1 MGRKALKRLRKKRR
15 TIKLR
20 KAPAQASPPVP
31 PVDLVRFMMANNSA
45 SNNIAQNNHEELLMM
60 RMASEKKNQEMESY
74 KRQIDMELQKQKDII
89 SERARLD
96 KENKNMLSE
105 LKKQIESDKFME
117 DATRENNDVKNKLE
131 LQNVKHEHKMN
142 IQTQKNEVTEQE
154 IQRQKE
160 LNKKQEENVKLKREL
175 EIIKQKN
182 NELNNQIKNNDLYNN
197 NLQLKDEI
205 KRLKSENEAYDELIK
220 TDEFVKSA
228 DNHKKYILELEKQK
242 FDSELKDQVYKKRRE
257 VLLNY
262 ANIPEISEEQ
272 WTAMQNKLKESIQS
286 SIVKEME
293 FKKQQEEF
301 NKKEDETNH
310 YKELLDQQTKKM
322 HEAEI
327 EKVRAE
333 KKIEKMKN
341 KSELADEM
349 KEAIEYEATQRMDIE
364 EINKKTDLAKKAMEV
379 YQESLAVNAQNKYI
393 KDNGLK
399 NAKVL
404 AEMKQKIVETEY
416 SNNAIK
422 EYSDLLD
429 QLQKAEATNSVAA
442 KMYNFTDKFTDY
454 RTSVPAAK
462 ILIEQ
467 MGYYN
472 NSFDK
477 RRNLVDSLEARIAQN
492 PNVWSYMV
500 KKYNQLEDVRNHYSF
515 QTLPYLTEIINNMD
529 QTINEFKENNWALS

>member
-20 KAPAQASPPVP
+20 KAPAQASP

-197 NLQLKDEI
+197 NLQLEDEI

-262 ANIPEISEEQ
+262 ANIPEISEKQ
-272 WTAMQNKLKESIQS
+272 WTEMQNKLKQSIQS

-301 NKKEDETNH
+301 NKKEAETNH

-333 KKIEKMKN
+333 KRLEKINN

-379 YQESLAVNAQNKYI
+379 YQESLVVNAQNKYI

-399 NAKVL
+399 NAKEL

-442 KMYNFTDKFTDY
+442 KMYNFTDNFTDY
-454 RTSVPAAK
+454 RTGVPAAK

-467 MGYYN
+467 MGYYK

-500 KKYNQLEDVRNHYSF
+500 KKHNELEDVRNHYSF

-529 QTINEFKENNWALS
+529 KTINEFKENNWALS

>member
-20 KAPAQASPPVP
+20 KAPAQASP

-262 ANIPEISEEQ
+262 ANIPEISEKQ
-272 WTAMQNKLKESIQS
+272 WTEMQNKLKESIQS

-301 NKKEDETNH
+301 NKKEAETNH

-333 KKIEKMKN
+333 KRLEKINN

-379 YQESLAVNAQNKYI
+379 YQESLVVNAQNEYI

-399 NAKVL
+399 NAKEL

-442 KMYNFTDKFTDY
+442 KMYNFTDNFTDY
-454 RTSVPAAK
+454 RTGVPAAK

-467 MGYYN
+467 MGYYK

-500 KKYNQLEDVRNHYSF
+500 KKYNELEDVRNHYSF

-529 QTINEFKENNWALS
+529 KTINEFKASNWPLS

>member
-20 KAPAQASPPVP
+20 KAPAQASP

-182 NELNNQIKNNDLYNN
+182 SELNNQIKNNDLYNN
-197 NLQLKDEI
+197 NLQLEDEI

-262 ANIPEISEEQ
+262 ANIPEISEKQ
-272 WTAMQNKLKESIQS
+272 WTEMQNKLKESIQS

-301 NKKEDETNH
+301 NKKEAETNH

-333 KKIEKMKN
+333 KRLEKINN

-379 YQESLAVNAQNKYI
+379 YQESLVVNAQNKYI

-399 NAKVL
+399 NAKEL

-442 KMYNFTDKFTDY
+442 KMYNFTDNFTDY
-454 RTSVPAAK
+454 RTGVPAAK

-467 MGYYN
+467 MGYYK
-472 NSFDK
+472 NSFENK
-477 RRNLVDSLEARIAQN
+477 RKLVDSLEARIAQN

-500 KKYNQLEDVRNHYSF
+500 KNHNELEDVRNHYSF

>member
-20 KAPAQASPPVP
+20 KAPAQASP

-182 NELNNQIKNNDLYNN
+182 SELNNQIKNNDLYNN

-262 ANIPEISEEQ
+262 ANIPEISEKQ
-272 WTAMQNKLKESIQS
+272 WTEMQNKLKQSIQS

-301 NKKEDETNH
+301 NKKEAETNH

-333 KKIEKMKN
+333 KRLEKINN
-341 KSELADEM
+341 KSALADEM
-349 KEAIEYEATQRMDIE
+349 KEALEYEATQRMDIE

-379 YQESLAVNAQNKYI
+379 YQESLVVNAQNKYI

-399 NAKVL
+399 NAKEL

-442 KMYNFTDKFTDY
+442 KMYNFTDNFTDY
-454 RTSVPAAK
+454 RTGVPAAK
-462 ILIEQ
+462 TLIEQ
-467 MGYYN
+467 MGYYK
-472 NSFDK
+472 NSFEN
-477 RRNLVDSLEARIAQN
+477 RRKLVDSLEARIAQN

-500 KKYNQLEDVRNHYSF
+500 KKHNELEDVRNHYSF

-529 QTINEFKENNWALS
+529 KTINEFKENNWALS

>member
-20 KAPAQASPPVP
+20 KAPAQASP

-182 NELNNQIKNNDLYNN
+182 SELNNQIKNNDLYNN
-197 NLQLKDEI
+197 NLQLEDEI

-262 ANIPEISEEQ
+262 ANIPEISEKQ
-272 WTAMQNKLKESIQS
+272 WTEMQNKLKESIQS

-301 NKKEDETNH
+301 NKKEAETNH

-333 KKIEKMKN
+333 KRLEKINN

-364 EINKKTDLAKKAMEV
+364 EINKKTDLAKRAMEV
-379 YQESLAVNAQNKYI
+379 YQESLVVNAQNKYI

-399 NAKVL
+399 NAKEL

-467 MGYYN
+467 MGYYK

-500 KKYNQLEDVRNHYSF
+500 KNHNELEDVRNHYSF

-529 QTINEFKENNWALS
+529 KTINEFKENNWALS

>member
-20 KAPAQASPPVP
+20 KAPAQASP

-182 NELNNQIKNNDLYNN
+182 SELNNQIKNNDLYNN

-262 ANIPEISEEQ
+262 ANIPEISEKQ
-272 WTAMQNKLKESIQS
+272 WTAMQNKLKQSIQS
-286 SIVKEME
+286 SIVQEME

-301 NKKEDETNH
+301 NKKEAETNH

-333 KKIEKMKN
+333 KRLEKINN

-379 YQESLAVNAQNKYI
+379 YQESLVVNAQNKYI

-399 NAKVL
+399 NAKEL

-454 RTSVPAAK
+454 RTGVPAAK

-467 MGYYN
+467 MGYYK
-472 NSFDK
+472 NSFENK
-477 RRNLVDSLEARIAQN
+477 RKLVDSLEARIAQN

-500 KKYNQLEDVRNHYSF
+500 KNHNELEDVRNHYSF

-529 QTINEFKENNWALS
+529 KTINEFKENNWALS

>member
-20 KAPAQASPPVP
+20 KAPAQASP

-154 IQRQKE
+154 IKRQKE

-197 NLQLKDEI
+197 NLQLEDEI

-262 ANIPEISEEQ
+262 ANIPEISEKQ
-272 WTAMQNKLKESIQS
+272 WTEMQNKLKESIQS

-301 NKKEDETNH
+301 NKKEAETNH

-333 KKIEKMKN
+333 KRLEKINN

-379 YQESLAVNAQNKYI
+379 YQESLVVNAQNKYI

-399 NAKVL
+399 NAKEL

-454 RTSVPAAK
+454 RTGVPAAK

-467 MGYYN
+467 MGYYK
-472 NSFDK
+472 NSFEN
-477 RRNLVDSLEARIAQN
+477 RRKLVDSLEARIAQN

-500 KKYNQLEDVRNHYSF
+500 KNHNELEDVRNHYSF

-529 QTINEFKENNWALS
+529 KTINEFKENNWALS

>member
-20 KAPAQASPPVP
+20 KAPAQASP

-301 NKKEDETNH
+301 NKKEAETNH

-333 KKIEKMKN
+333 KRLEKINN

-379 YQESLAVNAQNKYI
+379 YQESLVVNAQNKYI

-399 NAKVL
+399 NAKEL

-454 RTSVPAAK
+454 RTGVPAAK

-467 MGYYN
+467 MGYYK
-472 NSFDK
+472 NSFEN

-500 KKYNQLEDVRNHYSF
+500 KKYNELEDVRNHYSF

-529 QTINEFKENNWALS
+529 KTINEFKENNWALS

>member
-20 KAPAQASPPVP
+20 KAPAQASP

-182 NELNNQIKNNDLYNN
+182 SELNNQIKNNDLYNN

-262 ANIPEISEEQ
+262 ANIPEISEKQ
-272 WTAMQNKLKESIQS
+272 WTEMQNKLKQSIQS

-301 NKKEDETNH
+301 NKKEAETNH

-333 KKIEKMKN
+333 KRLEKINN

-379 YQESLAVNAQNKYI
+379 YQESLVVNAQNKYI

-399 NAKVL
+399 NAKEL

-429 QLQKAEATNSVAA
+429 QLQKAEAANSVAA

-467 MGYYN
+467 MGYYK

-477 RRNLVDSLEARIAQN
+477 RRNLVDSLETRIAQN

-500 KKYNQLEDVRNHYSF
+500 KKYNELEDVRNHYSF

-529 QTINEFKENNWALS
+529 KTINEFKENNWALS

>member
-20 KAPAQASPPVP
+20 KAPAQASP

-262 ANIPEISEEQ
+262 ANIPEISEKQ
-272 WTAMQNKLKESIQS
+272 WTEMQNKLKESIQS

-301 NKKEDETNH
+301 NKKEAETNH

-333 KKIEKMKN
+333 KRLEKINN

-364 EINKKTDLAKKAMEV
+364 EINKKTDLAKRAMEV
-379 YQESLAVNAQNKYI
+379 YQESLVVNAQNKYI

-399 NAKVL
+399 NAKEL

-454 RTSVPAAK
+454 RTGVPAAK

-467 MGYYN
+467 MGYYK
-472 NSFDK
+472 NSFENK
-477 RRNLVDSLEARIAQN
+477 RKLVDSLEARIAQN

-500 KKYNQLEDVRNHYSF
+500 KKYNELEDVRNHYSF

>member
-20 KAPAQASPPVP
+20 KAPAQASP

-182 NELNNQIKNNDLYNN
+182 SELNNQIKNNDLYNN

-262 ANIPEISEEQ
+262 ANIPEISEKQ
-272 WTAMQNKLKESIQS
+272 WTEMQNKLKESIQS

-301 NKKEDETNH
+301 NKKEAETNH

-333 KKIEKMKN
+333 KRIEKMKN

-364 EINKKTDLAKKAMEV
+364 EINKKTDLAKRAMEV
-379 YQESLAVNAQNKYI
+379 YQESLVVNAQNKYI

-399 NAKVL
+399 NAKEL

-442 KMYNFTDKFTDY
+442 KMYNFTDNFTDY
-454 RTSVPAAK
+454 RTGVPAAK

-467 MGYYN
+467 MGYYK
-472 NSFDK
+472 NSFENK
-477 RRNLVDSLEARIAQN
+477 RKLVDSLEARIAQN

-500 KKYNQLEDVRNHYSF
+500 KNHNELEDVRNHYSF

>member
-20 KAPAQASPPVP
+20 KAPAQASP

-182 NELNNQIKNNDLYNN
+182 SELNNQIKNNDLYNN
-197 NLQLKDEI
+197 NLQLEDEI

-262 ANIPEISEEQ
+262 ANIPEITEEQ
-272 WTAMQNKLKESIQS
+272 WTSMQNKLKESIQS

-301 NKKEDETNH
+301 NKKEAETNH

-333 KKIEKMKN
+333 KRLEKINN

-364 EINKKTDLAKKAMEV
+364 EINKKTDLAKRAMEV
-379 YQESLAVNAQNKYI
+379 YQESLVVNAQNKYI

-399 NAKVL
+399 NAKEL

-500 KKYNQLEDVRNHYSF
+500 KNHNELEDVRNHYSF

-529 QTINEFKENNWALS
+529 KTINEFKENNWALS

>member
-20 KAPAQASPPVP
+20 KAPAQASP

-182 NELNNQIKNNDLYNN
+182 SELNNQIKNNDLYNN

-262 ANIPEISEEQ
+262 ANIPEISEKQ

-301 NKKEDETNH
+301 NKKEAETNH

-333 KKIEKMKN
+333 KRLEKINN

-364 EINKKTDLAKKAMEV
+364 EINKKTDLAKRAMEV
-379 YQESLAVNAQNKYI
+379 YQESLVVNAQNKYI

-399 NAKVL
+399 NAKEL

-442 KMYNFTDKFTDY
+442 KMYNFTDNFTDY
-454 RTSVPAAK
+454 RTGVPAAK

-467 MGYYN
+467 MGYYK
-472 NSFDK
+472 NSFENK
-477 RRNLVDSLEARIAQN
+477 RKLVDSLEARIAQN

-500 KKYNQLEDVRNHYSF
+500 KNHNELEDVRNHYSF

-529 QTINEFKENNWALS
+529 QTINEFKASNWPLS

>member
-20 KAPAQASPPVP
+20 KAPAQASP

-182 NELNNQIKNNDLYNN
+182 SELNNQIKNNDLYNN

-262 ANIPEISEEQ
+262 ANIPEISEKQ
-272 WTAMQNKLKESIQS
+272 WTEMQNKLKESIQS

-301 NKKEDETNH
+301 NKKEAETNH

-333 KKIEKMKN
+333 KRLEKINN

-379 YQESLAVNAQNKYI
+379 YQESLVVNAQNKYI

-399 NAKVL
+399 NAKEL

-442 KMYNFTDKFTDY
+442 KMYNFTDNFTDY
-454 RTSVPAAK
+454 RTGVPAAK

-467 MGYYN
+467 MGYYK

-500 KKYNQLEDVRNHYSF
+500 KKYNELEDVRNHYSF

-529 QTINEFKENNWALS
+529 KTINEFKENNWALS

>member
-20 KAPAQASPPVP
+20 KAPAQASP

-182 NELNNQIKNNDLYNN
+182 SELNNQIKNNDLYNN

-262 ANIPEISEEQ
+262 ANIPEISEKQ
-272 WTAMQNKLKESIQS
+272 WTEMQNKLKESIQS

-301 NKKEDETNH
+301 NKKEAETNH

-333 KKIEKMKN
+333 KRLEKINN

-379 YQESLAVNAQNKYI
+379 YQESLVVNAQNKYI

-399 NAKVL
+399 NAKEL

-429 QLQKAEATNSVAA
+429 QLQKAEAANSVAA

-454 RTSVPAAK
+454 RTGVPAAK

-467 MGYYN
+467 MGYYK
-472 NSFDK
+472 NSFENK
-477 RRNLVDSLEARIAQN
+477 RKLVDSLEARIAQN

-500 KKYNQLEDVRNHYSF
+500 KNHNELEDVRNHYSF

-529 QTINEFKENNWALS
+529 KTINEFKENNWALS

>member
-20 KAPAQASPPVP
+20 KAPAQASP

-182 NELNNQIKNNDLYNN
+182 SELNNQIKNNDLYNN
-197 NLQLKDEI
+197 NLQLEDEI

-262 ANIPEISEEQ
+262 ANIPEISEKQ
-272 WTAMQNKLKESIQS
+272 WTEMQNKLKESIQS

-301 NKKEDETNH
+301 NKKEAETNH

-333 KKIEKMKN
+333 KRLEKMNN
-341 KSELADEM
+341 KSVLADEM
-349 KEAIEYEATQRMDIE
+349 KEALEYEATQRMDIE

-379 YQESLAVNAQNKYI
+379 YQESLVVNAQNKYI

-399 NAKVL
+399 NAKEL

-442 KMYNFTDKFTDY
+442 KMYNFTDNFTDY
-454 RTSVPAAK
+454 RTGVPAAK

-467 MGYYN
+467 MGYYK
-472 NSFDK
+472 NSFENK
-477 RRNLVDSLEARIAQN
+477 RKLVDSLEARIAQN

-500 KKYNQLEDVRNHYSF
+500 KKHNELEDVRNHYSF

-529 QTINEFKENNWALS
+529 KTINEFKENNWALS

>member
-20 KAPAQASPPVP
+20 KAPAQASP

-262 ANIPEISEEQ
+262 ANIPEISEKQ
-272 WTAMQNKLKESIQS
+272 WTEMQNKLKESIQS

-301 NKKEDETNH
+301 NKKEAETNH

-333 KKIEKMKN
+333 KRLEKINN

-364 EINKKTDLAKKAMEV
+364 EINKKTDLAKRAMEV
-379 YQESLAVNAQNKYI
+379 YQESLVVNAQNKYI

-399 NAKVL
+399 NAKEL

-429 QLQKAEATNSVAA
+429 QLQKAEAANSVAA

-454 RTSVPAAK
+454 RTGVPAAK

-467 MGYYN
+467 MGYYK
-472 NSFDK
+472 NSFEN
-477 RRNLVDSLEARIAQN
+477 RRKLVDSLEARIAQN

>member
-20 KAPAQASPPVP
+20 KAPAQASP

-182 NELNNQIKNNDLYNN
+182 SELNNQIKNNDLYNN
-197 NLQLKDEI
+197 NLQLEDEI

-262 ANIPEISEEQ
+262 ANIPEISEKQ
-272 WTAMQNKLKESIQS
+272 WTEMQNKLKESIQS

-301 NKKEDETNH
+301 NKKEAETNH

-333 KKIEKMKN
+333 KRLEKMNN
-341 KSELADEM
+341 KSVLADEM
-349 KEAIEYEATQRMDIE
+349 KEALEYEATQRMDIE

-379 YQESLAVNAQNKYI
+379 YQESLVVNAQNKYI

-399 NAKVL
+399 NAKEL

-442 KMYNFTDKFTDY
+442 KMYNFTDNFTDY
-454 RTSVPAAK
+454 RTGVPAAK

-467 MGYYN
+467 MGYYK

-500 KKYNQLEDVRNHYSF
+500 KKHNELEDVRNHYSF

-529 QTINEFKENNWALS
+529 KTINEFKENNWALS

>member
-20 KAPAQASPPVP
+20 KAPAQASP

-182 NELNNQIKNNDLYNN
+182 SELNNQIKNNDLYNN

-262 ANIPEISEEQ
+262 ANIPEISEKQ
-272 WTAMQNKLKESIQS
+272 WTEMQNKLKESIQS

-301 NKKEDETNH
+301 NKKEAETNH

-333 KKIEKMKN
+333 KRLEKINN

-379 YQESLAVNAQNKYI
+379 YQESLVVNAQNKYI

-399 NAKVL
+399 NAKEL

-454 RTSVPAAK
+454 RTGVPAAK

-467 MGYYN
+467 MGYYK
-472 NSFDK
+472 NSFENK
-477 RRNLVDSLEARIAQN
+477 RKLVDSLEARIAQN

-500 KKYNQLEDVRNHYSF
+500 KKYNELEDVRNHYSF

>member
-20 KAPAQASPPVP
+20 KAPAQASP

-182 NELNNQIKNNDLYNN
+182 SELNNQIKNNDLYNN
-197 NLQLKDEI
+197 NLQLEDEI

-262 ANIPEISEEQ
+262 ANIPEISEKQ

-301 NKKEDETNH
+301 NKKEAETNH

-333 KKIEKMKN
+333 KRLEKINN

-379 YQESLAVNAQNKYI
+379 YQESLVVNAQNKYI

-399 NAKVL
+399 NAKEL

-442 KMYNFTDKFTDY
+442 KMYNFTDNFTDY
-454 RTSVPAAK
+454 RTGVPAAK

-467 MGYYN
+467 MGYYK

-500 KKYNQLEDVRNHYSF
+500 KKYNELEDVRNHYSF

-529 QTINEFKENNWALS
+529 KTINEFKENNWALS

>member
-20 KAPAQASPPVP
+20 KAPAQASP

-182 NELNNQIKNNDLYNN
+182 NELNNQIKKNDLYNN

-262 ANIPEISEEQ
+262 ANIPEISEKQ
-272 WTAMQNKLKESIQS
+272 WTEMQNKLKESIQS

-301 NKKEDETNH
+301 NKKEAETNH

-333 KKIEKMKN
+333 KRLEKMNN
-341 KSELADEM
+341 KSALADEM
-349 KEAIEYEATQRMDIE
+349 KEALEYEATQRMDIE

-379 YQESLAVNAQNKYI
+379 YQESLVVNAQNKYI

-399 NAKVL
+399 NAKEL

-442 KMYNFTDKFTDY
+442 KMYNFTDNFTDY
-454 RTSVPAAK
+454 RTGVPAAK

-467 MGYYN
+467 MGYYK
-472 NSFDK
+472 NSFEN
-477 RRNLVDSLEARIAQN
+477 RRKLVDSLEARIAQN

-500 KKYNQLEDVRNHYSF
+500 KNHNELEDVRNHYSF

-529 QTINEFKENNWALS
+529 KTINEFKENNWALS

>member
-20 KAPAQASPPVP
+20 KAPAQASP

-182 NELNNQIKNNDLYNN
+182 SELNNQIKNNDLYNN

-262 ANIPEISEEQ
+262 ANIPEISEKQ
-272 WTAMQNKLKESIQS
+272 WTSMQNKLKESIQS

-301 NKKEDETNH
+301 NKKEAETNH

-333 KKIEKMKN
+333 KRLEKINN

-379 YQESLAVNAQNKYI
+379 YQESLVVNAQNKYI

-399 NAKVL
+399 NAKEL

-454 RTSVPAAK
+454 RTGVPAAK

-467 MGYYN
+467 MGYYK
-472 NSFDK
+472 NSFEN

-500 KKYNQLEDVRNHYSF
+500 KKYNELEDVRNHYSF

-529 QTINEFKENNWALS
+529 KTINEFKENNWALS

>member
-20 KAPAQASPPVP
+20 KAPAQASP

-182 NELNNQIKNNDLYNN
+182 SELNNQIKNNDLYNN
-197 NLQLKDEI
+197 NLQLEDEI

-262 ANIPEISEEQ
+262 ANIPEISEKQ
-272 WTAMQNKLKESIQS
+272 WTEMQNKLKQSIQS

-301 NKKEDETNH
+301 NKKEAETNH

-333 KKIEKMKN
+333 KRLEKINN

-379 YQESLAVNAQNKYI
+379 YQESLVVNAQNKYI

-399 NAKVL
+399 NAKEL

-467 MGYYN
+467 MGYYK

-500 KKYNQLEDVRNHYSF
+500 KNHNELEDVRNHYSF

>member
-20 KAPAQASPPVP
+20 KAPAQASP

-262 ANIPEISEEQ
+262 ANIPEISEKQ
-272 WTAMQNKLKESIQS
+272 WTEMQNKLKQSIQS
-286 SIVKEME
+286 SIVQEME

-301 NKKEDETNH
+301 NKKEAETNH

-333 KKIEKMKN
+333 KRLEKINN

-379 YQESLAVNAQNKYI
+379 YQESLVVNAQNKYI

-399 NAKVL
+399 NAKEL

-454 RTSVPAAK
+454 RTGVPAAK

-467 MGYYN
+467 MGYYK

-500 KKYNQLEDVRNHYSF
+500 KNHNELEDVRNHYSF

-529 QTINEFKENNWALS
+529 KTINEFKENNWALS

>member
-20 KAPAQASPPVP
+20 KAPAQASP

-197 NLQLKDEI
+197 NLQLKDEL

-262 ANIPEISEEQ
+262 ANIPEISEKQ
-272 WTAMQNKLKESIQS
+272 WTEMQNKLKESIQS

-301 NKKEDETNH
+301 NKKEAETNH

-333 KKIEKMKN
+333 KRLEKINN

-379 YQESLAVNAQNKYI
+379 YQESLVVNAQNEYI

-399 NAKVL
+399 NAKEL

-454 RTSVPAAK
+454 RTGVPAAK

-467 MGYYN
+467 MGYYK

-500 KKYNQLEDVRNHYSF
+500 KKDNELEDVRNHYSF

-529 QTINEFKENNWALS
+529 KTINEFKENNWALS

>member
-20 KAPAQASPPVP
+20 KAPAQASP

-262 ANIPEISEEQ
+262 ANIPEISEKQ
-272 WTAMQNKLKESIQS
+272 WTAMQNKLKQSIQS

-301 NKKEDETNH
+301 NKKEAETNH

-333 KKIEKMKN
+333 KRLEKINN

-379 YQESLAVNAQNKYI
+379 YQESLVVNAQNKYI

-399 NAKVL
+399 NAKEL

-454 RTSVPAAK
+454 RTGVPAAK

-529 QTINEFKENNWALS
+529 KTINEFKENNWALS

>member
-20 KAPAQASPPVP
+20 KAPAQASP

-182 NELNNQIKNNDLYNN
+182 SELNNQIKNNDLYNN

-262 ANIPEISEEQ
+262 ANIPEISEKQ

-301 NKKEDETNH
+301 NKKEAETNH

-333 KKIEKMKN
+333 KRLEKINN

-379 YQESLAVNAQNKYI
+379 YQESLVVNAQNKYI

-399 NAKVL
+399 NAKEL

-442 KMYNFTDKFTDY
+442 KMYNFTDNFTDY
-454 RTSVPAAK
+454 RTGVPAAK

-467 MGYYN
+467 MGYYK
-472 NSFDK
+472 NSFEN
-477 RRNLVDSLEARIAQN
+477 RRKLVDSLEARIAQN

-500 KKYNQLEDVRNHYSF
+500 KKYNELEDVRNHYSF

>member
-20 KAPAQASPPVP
+20 KAPAQASP

-262 ANIPEISEEQ
+262 ANIPEITEEQ
-272 WTAMQNKLKESIQS
+272 WTSMQNKLKESIQS

-301 NKKEDETNH
+301 NKKEAETNH

-333 KKIEKMKN
+333 KRLEKINN

-364 EINKKTDLAKKAMEV
+364 EINKKTDLAKRAMEV
-379 YQESLAVNAQNKYI
+379 YQESLVVNAQNKYI

-399 NAKVL
+399 NAKEL

-429 QLQKAEATNSVAA
+429 QLQKAEAANSVAA

-454 RTSVPAAK
+454 RTGVPAAK

-500 KKYNQLEDVRNHYSF
+500 KKYNELEDVRNHYSF

-529 QTINEFKENNWALS
+529 KTINEFKENNWALS

>member
-20 KAPAQASPPVP
+20 KAPAQASP

-182 NELNNQIKNNDLYNN
+182 SELNNQIKNNDLYNN
-197 NLQLKDEI
+197 NLQLEDEI

-262 ANIPEISEEQ
+262 ANIPEISEKQ
-272 WTAMQNKLKESIQS
+272 WTEMQNKLKESIQS

-301 NKKEDETNH
+301 NKKEAETNH

-333 KKIEKMKN
+333 KRLEKINN

-364 EINKKTDLAKKAMEV
+364 EINKKTDLAKRAMEV
-379 YQESLAVNAQNKYI
+379 YQESLVVNAQNKYI

-399 NAKVL
+399 NAKEL

-467 MGYYN
+467 MGYYK

>member
-20 KAPAQASPPVP
+20 KAPAQASP

-262 ANIPEISEEQ
+262 ANIPEISEKQ
-272 WTAMQNKLKESIQS
+272 WTEMQNKLKESIQS

-301 NKKEDETNH
+301 NKKEAETNH

-333 KKIEKMKN
+333 KRLEKINN

-379 YQESLAVNAQNKYI
+379 YQESLVVNAQNKYI

-399 NAKVL
+399 NAKEL

-454 RTSVPAAK
+454 RTGVPAAK

-467 MGYYN
+467 MGYYK
-472 NSFDK
+472 NSFEN

-500 KKYNQLEDVRNHYSF
+500 KKHNELEDVRNHYSF

-529 QTINEFKENNWALS
+529 KTINEFKENNWALS

>member
-20 KAPAQASPPVP
+20 KAPAQASP

-182 NELNNQIKNNDLYNN
+182 SELNNQIKNNDLYNN

-262 ANIPEISEEQ
+262 ANIPEISEKQ
-272 WTAMQNKLKESIQS
+272 WTEMQNKLKQSIQS

-301 NKKEDETNH
+301 NKKEAETNH

-333 KKIEKMKN
+333 KRLEKINN

-379 YQESLAVNAQNKYI
+379 YQESLVVNAQNKYI

-399 NAKVL
+399 NAKEL

-442 KMYNFTDKFTDY
+442 KMYNFTDNFTDY
-454 RTSVPAAK
+454 RTGVPAAK

-467 MGYYN
+467 MGYYK
-472 NSFDK
+472 NSFEN

-529 QTINEFKENNWALS
+529 QTINEFKASNWPLS

>member
-20 KAPAQASPPVP
+20 KAPAQASP

-262 ANIPEISEEQ
+262 ANIPEISEKQ
-272 WTAMQNKLKESIQS
+272 WTEMQNKLKESIQS

-301 NKKEDETNH
+301 NKKEAETNH

-333 KKIEKMKN
+333 KRLEKINN

-379 YQESLAVNAQNKYI
+379 YQESLVVNAQNKYI

-399 NAKVL
+399 NAKEL

-442 KMYNFTDKFTDY
+442 KMYNFTDNFTDY
-454 RTSVPAAK
+454 RTGVPAAK

-467 MGYYN
+467 MGYYK
-472 NSFDK
+472 NSFEN

-500 KKYNQLEDVRNHYSF
+500 KNHNELEDVRNHYSF

-529 QTINEFKENNWALS
+529 KTINEFKENNWALS

>member
-1 MGRKALKRLRKKRR
+1 
-15 TIKLR
+15 
-20 KAPAQASPPVP
+20 
-31 PVDLVRFMMANNSA
+31 
-45 SNNIAQNNHEELLMM
+45 
-60 RMASEKKNQEMESY
+60 
-74 KRQIDMELQKQKDII
+74 
-89 SERARLD
+89 
-96 KENKNMLSE
+96 MLSE

-182 NELNNQIKNNDLYNN
+182 SELNNQIKNNDLYNN

-262 ANIPEISEEQ
+262 ANIPEISEKQ

-286 SIVKEME
+286 SIVQEME

-301 NKKEDETNH
+301 NKKEAETNH

-333 KKIEKMKN
+333 KRLEKINN

-379 YQESLAVNAQNKYI
+379 YQESLVVNAQNKYI

-399 NAKVL
+399 NAKEL

-454 RTSVPAAK
+454 RTGVPAAK

-467 MGYYN
+467 MGYYK
-472 NSFDK
+472 NSFENK
-477 RRNLVDSLEARIAQN
+477 RKLVDSLEARIAQN

-500 KKYNQLEDVRNHYSF
+500 KNHNELEDVRNHYSF

>member
-182 NELNNQIKNNDLYNN
+182 SELNNQIKNNDLYNN

-262 ANIPEISEEQ
+262 ANIPEISEKQ
-272 WTAMQNKLKESIQS
+272 WTEMQNKLKESIQS

-301 NKKEDETNH
+301 NKKEAETNH

-333 KKIEKMKN
+333 KRLEKINN

-364 EINKKTDLAKKAMEV
+364 EINKKTDLAKRAMEV
-379 YQESLAVNAQNKYI
+379 YQESLVVNAQNKYI

-399 NAKVL
+399 NAKEL

-442 KMYNFTDKFTDY
+442 KMYNFTDNFTDY
-454 RTSVPAAK
+454 RTGVPAAK

-467 MGYYN
+467 MGYYK
-472 NSFDK
+472 NSFENK
-477 RRNLVDSLEARIAQN
+477 RKLVDSLEARIAQN

-500 KKYNQLEDVRNHYSF
+500 KNHNELEDVRNHYSF

-529 QTINEFKENNWALS
+529 QTINEFKASNWPLS

>member
-20 KAPAQASPPVP
+20 KAPAQASP

-262 ANIPEISEEQ
+262 ANIPEISEKQ
-272 WTAMQNKLKESIQS
+272 WTAMQNKLKQSIQS
-286 SIVKEME
+286 SIVQEME

-301 NKKEDETNH
+301 NKKEAETNH

-333 KKIEKMKN
+333 KRLEKINN

-379 YQESLAVNAQNKYI
+379 YQESLVVNAQNKYI

-399 NAKVL
+399 NAKEL

-442 KMYNFTDKFTDY
+442 KMYNFTDNFTDY
-454 RTSVPAAK
+454 RTGVPAAK

-467 MGYYN
+467 MGYYK

-500 KKYNQLEDVRNHYSF
+500 KNHNELEDVRNHYSF

-529 QTINEFKENNWALS
+529 KTINEFKENNWALS

>member
-20 KAPAQASPPVP
+20 KAPAQASP

-197 NLQLKDEI
+197 NLQLEDEI

-262 ANIPEISEEQ
+262 ANIPEISEKQ
-272 WTAMQNKLKESIQS
+272 WTAMQNKLKQSIQS
-286 SIVKEME
+286 SIVQEME

-301 NKKEDETNH
+301 NKKEAETNH

-333 KKIEKMKN
+333 KRLEKINN

-379 YQESLAVNAQNKYI
+379 YQESLVVNAQNKYI

-399 NAKVL
+399 NAKEL

-442 KMYNFTDKFTDY
+442 KMYNFTDNFTDY
-454 RTSVPAAK
+454 RTGVPAAK

-467 MGYYN
+467 MGYYK
-472 NSFDK
+472 NSFENK
-477 RRNLVDSLEARIAQN
+477 RKLVDSLEARIAQN

-500 KKYNQLEDVRNHYSF
+500 KNHNELEDVRNHYSF

-529 QTINEFKENNWALS
+529 KTINEFKENNWALS

>member
-20 KAPAQASPPVP
+20 KAPAQASP

-182 NELNNQIKNNDLYNN
+182 SELNNQIKNNDLYNN

-262 ANIPEISEEQ
+262 ANIPEISEKQ

-301 NKKEDETNH
+301 NKKEAETNH

-333 KKIEKMKN
+333 KRLEKINN

-379 YQESLAVNAQNKYI
+379 YQESLVVNAQNKYI

-399 NAKVL
+399 NAKEL

-454 RTSVPAAK
+454 RTGVPAAK

-467 MGYYN
+467 MGYYK
-472 NSFDK
+472 NSFEN

-500 KKYNQLEDVRNHYSF
+500 KKHNELEDVRNHYSF

-529 QTINEFKENNWALS
+529 KTINEFKENNWALS

>member
-20 KAPAQASPPVP
+20 KAPAQASP

-197 NLQLKDEI
+197 NLQLEDEI

-262 ANIPEISEEQ
+262 ANIPEISEKQ
-272 WTAMQNKLKESIQS
+272 WTEMQNKLKESIQS

-301 NKKEDETNH
+301 NKKEAETNH

-333 KKIEKMKN
+333 KRLEKINN

-379 YQESLAVNAQNKYI
+379 YQESLVVNAQNKYI

-399 NAKVL
+399 NAKEL

-442 KMYNFTDKFTDY
+442 KMYNFTDNFTDY
-454 RTSVPAAK
+454 RTGVPAAK
-462 ILIEQ
+462 TLIEQ
-467 MGYYN
+467 MGYYK
-472 NSFDK
+472 NSFEN
-477 RRNLVDSLEARIAQN
+477 RRKLVDSLEARIAQN

-500 KKYNQLEDVRNHYSF
+500 KNHNELEDVRNHYSF

-529 QTINEFKENNWALS
+529 KTINEFKENNWALS

>member
-20 KAPAQASPPVP
+20 KAPAQASP

-182 NELNNQIKNNDLYNN
+182 SELNNQIKNNDLYNN

-262 ANIPEISEEQ
+262 ANIPEISEKQ
-272 WTAMQNKLKESIQS
+272 WTEMQNKLKESIQS
-286 SIVKEME
+286 SIVQEME

-301 NKKEDETNH
+301 NKKEAETNH

-333 KKIEKMKN
+333 KRLEKINN

-379 YQESLAVNAQNKYI
+379 YQESLVVNAQNKYI

-399 NAKVL
+399 NAKEL

-442 KMYNFTDKFTDY
+442 KMYNFTDNFTDY
-454 RTSVPAAK
+454 RTGVPAAK

-467 MGYYN
+467 MGYYK
-472 NSFDK
+472 NSFENK
-477 RRNLVDSLEARIAQN
+477 RKLVDSLEARIAQN

-500 KKYNQLEDVRNHYSF
+500 KNHNELEDVRNHYSF

-529 QTINEFKENNWALS
+529 KTINEFKENNWALS

>member
-20 KAPAQASPPVP
+20 KAPAQASP

-182 NELNNQIKNNDLYNN
+182 SELNNQIKNNDLYNN

-262 ANIPEISEEQ
+262 ANIPEISEKQ
-272 WTAMQNKLKESIQS
+272 WTEMQNKLKESIQS

-301 NKKEDETNH
+301 NKKEAETNH

-333 KKIEKMKN
+333 KRLEKINN

-379 YQESLAVNAQNKYI
+379 YQESLVVNAQNKYI

-399 NAKVL
+399 NAKEL

-454 RTSVPAAK
+454 RTGVPAAK

-467 MGYYN
+467 MGYYK
-472 NSFDK
+472 NSFEN
-477 RRNLVDSLEARIAQN
+477 RRKLVDSLEARIAQN

-500 KKYNQLEDVRNHYSF
+500 KKYNELEDVRNHYSF